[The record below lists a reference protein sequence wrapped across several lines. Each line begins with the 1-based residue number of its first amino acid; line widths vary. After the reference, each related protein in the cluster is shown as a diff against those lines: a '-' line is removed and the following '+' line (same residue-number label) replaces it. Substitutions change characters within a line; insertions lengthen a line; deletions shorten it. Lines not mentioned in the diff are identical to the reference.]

1 MGEVYRARDSRL
13 DRTVAV
19 KLIPQRLSKD
29 PDARR
34 RFDTEARAISKLSHP
49 NICTLHDI
57 GHQDDTDFLILEYV
71 EGQTLRDLM
80 AGGNLHLRRI
90 IPIAVQ
96 IAEGLAK
103 AHEAGIIHRD
113 LKPEN
118 LIVSPDV
125 VKILDFGLAKLGL
138 GEVNPVEG
146 GSTESGIIV
155 GTYKYMS
162 PEQASGQDLDF
173 RSDQFSFG
181 TVLYEMLTGKYPFER
196 PNLPQTLMAILNE
209 EPAPIASLNPE
220 VPQPF
225 SWVVERCLAKE
236 PGKRYSS
243 THDLVRDLMA
253 IRDRLI
259 HLQAAPAADRP
270 SNLPAASTALIGR
283 EREME
288 SVKQLLQRREV
299 RLVTITGPGGIG
311 KTHFATEVARELTDP
326 FSFGVYFVPLAS
338 VSDHNLVASI
348 IAQTLGV
355 RESGGQRP
363 QESLKQ
369 YMRKS
374 VNGPMLLLIDN
385 FEHLL
390 AAAPALAELLALAP
404 GLKIL
409 VTSRAALRVQGEKEF
424 ALPPLALPDRKA
436 TTALASLAECPAI
449 ALFVQCAG
457 AVKAEFALTTE
468 NVSAVT
474 EICARLDGLPLAI
487 QLAAARIKLLS
498 PAAMRSRLASR
509 LQLLTSGAR
518 DLPAR
523 QQTLRQTIDWSYD
536 LLSEAEQ
543 RLFRRLS
550 VFVTGF
556 TLEAAESVC
565 DTKEDL
571 GLDMLDGLSSMVDKS
586 LVRQVEQTDGE
597 LRFLMLET
605 IREYGLEKLAASGE
619 EDLTRKAHAAYYV
632 VLAED
637 AATEKEASQVKT
649 WMDRFETEHDNF
661 RAALDWLTDGKHS
674 EWGVRLATALF
685 RFWEMR
691 EYFTEGRQRL
701 EAVLQLPSTRA
712 QETARMRALFAAGVL
727 ACNQGA
733 YDASERLFRENLEIA
748 RRQGDRQSVAVSL
761 NALAVVGRDMGR
773 LDVANALFEESLGL
787 WKELGDR
794 LAVARGLSN
803 LAAVRKSQGSY
814 EEAHALY
821 EECQAIFG
829 ELEDR
834 TGVAWAFN
842 HQADLLREQGDLPAA
857 RMLYECGI
865 GAFREVNDRWGIAGS
880 LADLGNLTLEQ
891 GDYAASGELYR
902 ESLSL
907 FQELGHKRGIAR
919 GLESFAALAAA
930 RADSERALR
939 LAGVAAALR
948 QSIGGPLTVKE
959 QAKLDQ
965 CLEPARKKLSTPAAR
980 AAWLEGWVMPL
991 EIAVSEVLKPSH

>member
-1 MGEVYRARDSRL
+1 
-13 DRTVAV
+13 
-19 KLIPQRLSKD
+19 
-29 PDARR
+29 
-34 RFDTEARAISKLSHP
+34 
-49 NICTLHDI
+49 
-57 GHQDDTDFLILEYV
+57 
-71 EGQTLRDLM
+71 
-80 AGGNLHLRRI
+80 
-90 IPIAVQ
+90 
-96 IAEGLAK
+96 
-103 AHEAGIIHRD
+103 
-113 LKPEN
+113 
-118 LIVSPDV
+118 
-125 VKILDFGLAKLGL
+125 
-138 GEVNPVEG
+138 
-146 GSTESGIIV
+146 
-155 GTYKYMS
+155 
-162 PEQASGQDLDF
+162 
-173 RSDQFSFG
+173 
-181 TVLYEMLTGKYPFER
+181 
-196 PNLPQTLMAILNE
+196 
-209 EPAPIASLNPE
+209 
-220 VPQPF
+220 
-225 SWVVERCLAKE
+225 
-236 PGKRYSS
+236 
-243 THDLVRDLMA
+243 
-253 IRDRLI
+253 
-259 HLQAAPAADRP
+259 
-270 SNLPAASTALIGR
+270 
-283 EREME
+283 
-288 SVKQLLQRREV
+288 
-299 RLVTITGPGGIG
+299 
-311 KTHFATEVARELTDP
+311 
-326 FSFGVYFVPLAS
+326 
-338 VSDHNLVASI
+338 
-348 IAQTLGV
+348 
-355 RESGGQRP
+355 
-363 QESLKQ
+363 
-369 YMRKS
+369 
-374 VNGPMLLLIDN
+374 
-385 FEHLL
+385 
-390 AAAPALAELLALAP
+390 
-404 GLKIL
+404 
-409 VTSRAALRVQGEKEF
+409 
-424 ALPPLALPDRKA
+424 
-436 TTALASLAECPAI
+436 
-449 ALFVQCAG
+449 
-457 AVKAEFALTTE
+457 
-468 NVSAVT
+468 
-474 EICARLDGLPLAI
+474 
-487 QLAAARIKLLS
+487 
-498 PAAMRSRLASR
+498 
-509 LQLLTSGAR
+509 
-518 DLPAR
+518 
-523 QQTLRQTIDWSYD
+523 
-536 LLSEAEQ
+536 
-543 RLFRRLS
+543 
-550 VFVTGF
+550 
-556 TLEAAESVC
+556 
-565 DTKEDL
+565 
-571 GLDMLDGLSSMVDKS
+571 MVDKS